1 MEYQIKEKKQ
11 EKENTDKNMTEK
23 KEIVICYA
31 KRTAIGTFG
40 GSLLPYNA
48 SQLLSFLI
56 LILIKDCNLIRDC
69 NLIKDCGPGLTKI
82 YHLLSSVI
90 HNQ

>member
-23 KEIVICYA
+23 KEIVICHA

-56 LILIKDCNLIRDC
+56 LILIKDCNLI
-69 NLIKDCGPGLTKI
+69 KDCGPGLTKI